1 LFGVEGNTMPND
13 KMMWVLLAPGIA
25 SGFCFITEDFIEGLR
40 EVWVILARGCRK
52 IW

>member
-1 LFGVEGNTMPND
+1 MPND
-13 KMMWVLLAPGIA
+13 KMIWVLLAPGIA

-40 EVWVILARGCRK
+40 EVWEMICRCHRR